1 MAVTRLHIL
10 TRVMPNW
17 NRPRQRMLTSG
28 KRKKRPMLPFWSSR
42 WSTDDTRLPYKI
54 GGGAPCLYPGPVVE
68 DPMSRGV
75 IPFSVNNERCAIR
88 KGSSSSLGKN
98 YQPVFE
104 TTRRGIHTVQL
115 SCHVS
120 RAPSIG
126 LPSAESKGDGRGSHI
141 RIQQFFGGVE
151 RR

>member
-1 MAVTRLHIL
+1 MLVRACASVVPWSARPDESGMAVTRLHIL

-17 NRPRQRMLTSG
+17 NRPRQRILTSG

-88 KGSSSSLGKN
+88 KGSSSSGTIELPCESRTVN
-98 YQPVFE
+98 W
-104 TTRRGIHTVQL
+104 TTV
-115 SCHVS
+115 
-120 RAPSIG
+120 
-126 LPSAESKGDGRGSHI
+126 
-141 RIQQFFGGVE
+141 GGVKGRRE
-151 RR
+151 RFAYPNSAVFWGC